1 MKAEE
6 RFPETYF
13 GYAASARLAAIGREP
28 VNPAGVLEKIPPVPA
43 NHSISEPIPPAA
55 AARWARAEALRTI
68 AFDAFAELEL
78 RAAYF
83 GTASPRII
91 FEASQAALD
100 QGHYSVAM
108 SLGRLAFP
116 NLEAHK
122 IDEVPA
128 AVWHT
133 VFPLPYESYVRRYA
147 EENGVDRML
156 VAGLIKQESIF
167 QNDAISRAGAIGL
180 MQVLPKTGRKMAK
193 RLKLRYSREKLF
205 DPEYNIQVGTLY
217 LSDLLKQFGS
227 PEAALAAF
235 NAGEDRIGAWQA
247 ERAYEEVAELVE
259 SVPFTETR
267 EYIQIVRRNTEVYRM
282 LYGETK
288 KAEAEKQQP

>member
-1 MKAEE
+1 
-6 RFPETYF
+6 
-13 GYAASARLAAIGREP
+13 
-28 VNPAGVLEKIPPVPA
+28 
-43 NHSISEPIPPAA
+43 
-55 AARWARAEALRTI
+55 
-68 AFDAFAELEL
+68 
-78 RAAYF
+78 
-83 GTASPRII
+83 
-91 FEASQAALD
+91 
-100 QGHYSVAM
+100 
-108 SLGRLAFP
+108 
-116 NLEAHK
+116 
-122 IDEVPA
+122 
-128 AVWHT
+128 
-133 VFPLPYESYVRRYA
+133 VRRYA
-147 EENGVDRML
+147 EQNGVDPML

-180 MQVLPKTGRKMAK
+180 MQVLPKTGRKMAR

-267 EYIQIVRRNTEVYRM
+267 EYIQIVRRNAEVYRM